1 MNKLYSSY
9 IQVPT
14 CKKSS
19 LYCFWVWRRRFLKF
33 TPFFPLGAL
42 PLGPPGGHM
51 LPMNNFGSLPPKDDP
66 HQVWLKSADRFWRR
80 RCKGPFTIINIFTS
94 VQTVRLGGGGQHPAY
109 AFQIIKNVDP
119 YSRAHPVWS
128 RARPLVSLETFHAD
142 RIVRALHQNPTI
154 SRGIV
159 SLYDREIAILGPRT
173 LHDFRLIHES
183 PTLDP
188 KWNSE
193 WRMHSYAPSSY
204 SRLVSCAT
212 ESRVVDIRAHAIFG
226 I

>member
-1 MNKLYSSY
+1 MRVSESETCFCCLCISEL
-9 IQVPT
+9 VPI
-14 CKKSS
+14 
-19 LYCFWVWRRRFLKF
+19 
-33 TPFFPLGAL
+33 
-42 PLGPPGGHM
+42 
-51 LPMNNFGSLPPKDDP
+51 
-66 HQVWLKSADRFWRR
+66 
-80 RCKGPFTIINIFTS
+80 KGPFTIINIFTS
-94 VQTVRLGGGGQHPAY
+94 VQTVRWGGGGQHPAY